1 MKRQIMRTVITLPTG
16 ETKPLMSSAS
26 IKDISNDKTAIF
38 ILDNEEILNGYTTDG
53 SINDSGEIILMCKDT
68 GICIGVLLKRII
80 GWCYN

>member
-16 ETKPLMSSAS
+16 ETKPLMNAVT
-26 IKDISNDKTAIF
+26 IKDIITDKPAIF
-38 ILDNEEILNGYTTDG
+38 ILDNEEILNGYTSDG
-53 SINDSGEIILMCKDT
+53 KVSDSGELVLTNNNT